1 MPIGLLRGKA
11 CFEFVSAQGK
21 FLVDAKDLVFH
32 EMPSVVKKN
41 GKPVQ
46 W

>member
-1 MPIGLLRGKA
+1 
-11 CFEFVSAQGK
+11 VSAPGK

-32 EMPSVVKKN
+32 ELPSVVKKN

-46 W
+46 WWVGPELHGEFL